1 MKESHDYDF
10 IVIGSGFGGSVSAC
24 RLSEKGYKVAVLE
37 MGKRWKPEDFP
48 KTNWNLKRYF
58 WAPLFR
64 CFGFFRLSL
73 FRHAWVLSGVGVGGG
88 SLVYAN
94 VLLEPDAKVWQD
106 PAWKDLE
113 DWKSVMPSFYQRA
126 RTMLGAEENPHL
138 GPADRM
144 LKESAEAEKLGDSF
158 KKTTVGV
165 YFGNP
170 GETVSDPYFGG
181 QGPDRTGCKL
191 CGGCMVGCRHGA
203 KNSLDFN
210 YLYFAEKQGARIF
223 PDTEVL
229 DVQPLQANPEGKK
242 GYQIFC
248 RENTPNGTQVERSFK
263 ARGIVFSAGV
273 LGTLPLL
280 LKLRQNGSLPN
291 LSARLGDQ
299 TRTNSESLIGIRCDD
314 APEDLSEGIAI
325 GSGFMLD
332 EETQVEAVRYP
343 KGSDVMGLTATLM
356 THSTPG
362 WRRISAWL
370 MEILKK
376 PIEFLKTLK
385 IVGWAEKSIILL
397 VMQTCDSSFQMRL
410 KRSWWCP
417 WKKSLKSV
425 GKRVPP
431 FIEPAN
437 RFAEKM
443 AQRFQGKPL
452 TALTEIF
459 FNVPTT
465 AHILGGSIMGKSSSE
480 GVIDSQN
487 RVFHYKN
494 MYVCDGSMIG
504 ANLGV
509 NPSLTIT
516 ALSERAMSHVPSKAE
531 NPDFS

>member
-1 MKESHDYDF
+1 MKESQDYDF

-106 PAWKDLE
+106 PAWKELE

-126 RTMLGAEENPHL
+126 RTMLGAEENPYL

-144 LKESAEAEKLGDSF
+144 LKESAESEKLGDSF

-165 YFGNP
+165 FFGNP

-191 CGGCMVGCRHGA
+191 CGGCMVGCRHGS

-248 RENTPNGTQVERSFK
+248 RENTPNGTQVERSLK
-263 ARGIVFSAGV
+263 ARGVVFSAGV

-362 WRRISAWL
+362 WRRISAWF
-370 MEILKK
+370 MEILKN

-417 WKKSLKSV
+417 WKKSLQSV

-516 ALSERAMSHVPSKAE
+516 ALTERAMSHVPSKSE
-531 NPDFS
+531 NLDFS

>member
-144 LKESAEAEKLGDSF
+144 LKESAESEKLGDSF
-158 KKTTVGV
+158 KKSTVGV

-210 YLYFAEKQGARIF
+210 YLYFAEKQ
-223 PDTEVL
+223 
-229 DVQPLQANPEGKK
+229 
-242 GYQIFC
+242 
-248 RENTPNGTQVERSFK
+248 
-263 ARGIVFSAGV
+263 
-273 LGTLPLL
+273 
-280 LKLRQNGSLPN
+280 
-291 LSARLGDQ
+291 
-299 TRTNSESLIGIRCDD
+299 
-314 APEDLSEGIAI
+314 
-325 GSGFMLD
+325 
-332 EETQVEAVRYP
+332 
-343 KGSDVMGLTATLM
+343 
-356 THSTPG
+356 
-362 WRRISAWL
+362 
-370 MEILKK
+370 
-376 PIEFLKTLK
+376 
-385 IVGWAEKSIILL
+385 
-397 VMQTCDSSFQMRL
+397 
-410 KRSWWCP
+410 
-417 WKKSLKSV
+417 
-425 GKRVPP
+425 
-431 FIEPAN
+431 
-437 RFAEKM
+437 
-443 AQRFQGKPL
+443 
-452 TALTEIF
+452 
-459 FNVPTT
+459 
-465 AHILGGSIMGKSSSE
+465 
-480 GVIDSQN
+480 
-487 RVFHYKN
+487 
-494 MYVCDGSMIG
+494 
-504 ANLGV
+504 
-509 NPSLTIT
+509 
-516 ALSERAMSHVPSKAE
+516 
-531 NPDFS
+531 